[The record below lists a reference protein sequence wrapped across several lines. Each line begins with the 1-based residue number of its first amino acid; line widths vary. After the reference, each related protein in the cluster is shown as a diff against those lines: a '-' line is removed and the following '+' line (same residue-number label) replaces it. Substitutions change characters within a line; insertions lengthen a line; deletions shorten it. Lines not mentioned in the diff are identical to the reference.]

1 MVVVV
6 MIVNNLTC
14 YYPVIVN
21 VLRAVQLDSLT
32 NLVLIYVLT
41 NNVMMLLVSN
51 VLVWLLKY
59 ALHVV
64 WI

>member
-51 VLVWLLKY
+51 VLV
-59 ALHVV
+59 
-64 WI
+64 